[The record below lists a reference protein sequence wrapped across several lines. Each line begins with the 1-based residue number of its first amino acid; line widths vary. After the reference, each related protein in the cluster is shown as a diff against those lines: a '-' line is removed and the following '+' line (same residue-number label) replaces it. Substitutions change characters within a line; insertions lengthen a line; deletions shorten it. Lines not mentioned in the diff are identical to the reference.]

1 MLMVILSES
10 VRNKQNRRNKKELQQ
25 QQLLDKHHPRPQQ
38 RPRRQHQQQP
48 RQRRQ
53 HQPKQ
58 KKQSQNN
65 QRQSRRR
72 PKVGSPAQAQGFNL
86 PDLKKLP
93 NTKFDCDENKRLFFI
108 LFLFIHQ
115 DRFPSFYFQQ
125 YIVTKS
131 NNIFISFRQST
142 QEKTF
147 CRLRNN
153 CLKRYNSIY
162 SFHICKKIAK
172 NVHSIQIIWKSF
184 LWYKF
189 SVFDFLGLRCQRQ
202 GQHFIKGWKFA
213 RAKLIFKC

>member
-1 MLMVILSES
+1 MKLNKILLLLMLMVILSES

-58 KKQSQNN
+58 KNN

-125 YIVTKS
+125 YIVIL
-131 NNIFISFRQST
+131 NRIISLFLSDSL
-142 QEKTF
+142 
-147 CRLRNN
+147 LR
-153 CLKRYNSIY
+153 RR
-162 SFHICKKIAK
+162 
-172 NVHSIQIIWKSF
+172 
-184 LWYKF
+184 F
-189 SVFDFLGLRCQRQ
+189 SVD
-202 GQHFIKGWKFA
+202 
-213 RAKLIFKC
+213 